1 MEHFSGNPFQH
12 LGREVPQNTIDAK
25 AGNPALISIALK
37 KVAPSEIPDLD
48 ALEDVL
54 ARCGEAAQLDQNE
67 KSIKFFKNAEAL
79 LKKKEIAVLQISDS
93 NTLGVKGPCINGKPF
108 FALLKAT
115 GQSRKA
121 ETSTGSYGIGKF
133 APFTVSELRTV
144 FVTTVWQ
151 DDGGGWQHYVQGKSV
166 LMSHQ
171 DSNGKTRRGTGFWGM
186 KDGCMPIEGV
196 TAAVPKWLQRTND
209 DGTIAGLAG
218 TTLSIVGFDSA
229 KGWEDILAANI
240 LMNFF
245 GAIKR
250 GELEINIEK
259 SHQINSA
266 TLPKL
271 LTNPSLIKVADDQ
284 EGETGKLQT
293 VQSYLDALDGGEG
306 VAVEN
311 TQNLHLGDCQVRIL
325 VGEKLPKKVA
335 VLRNGMLI
343 TENMQSLKRFG
354 EFKDFVAVLECTS
367 TKGQALLRGME
378 PPRHDA
384 FEPDRLPPDRRQQ
397 GRTALRE
404 IAKWV
409 RDMLRRHAQDP
420 VSEVTDLDEMA
431 DFFADESDEGAG
443 KKKEENPAGAIIIRA
458 RPIKRKSKPTSYQK
472 NPDNLD
478 NIDDEGFESPA
489 NENPQG
495 ENEGAGEGGTGGG
508 SRNEAAGGDSA
519 GQKGGGGNSRQT
531 STTALPIRDV
541 RAIPMKGGARRIAFT
556 PLSDGVARIRLQD
569 SGADTNRP
577 LKVMKASIGTIE
589 QGAIEGLKLVAGQRV
604 IVEVDLEEE
613 FNGTVRVVTDAV

>member
-1 MEHFSGNPFQH
+1 MSDVGFEFPVDQSGQWDGFNDSAMEHFSGNPFQH

-25 AGNPALISIALK
+25 AGNPAIISIALK
-37 KVAPSEIPDLD
+37 KVASADIPDLA
-48 ALEDVL
+48 ALQDVF
-54 ARCGEAAQLDQNE
+54 ARCGKAAQLDQNE
-67 KSIKFFKNAEAL
+67 KSIKFFENAQAL
-79 LKKKEIAVLQISDS
+79 LKKKEITILQISDS
-93 NTLGVKGPCINGKPF
+93 NTLGVKGPCVNGKPF

-144 FVTTVWQ
+144 FVSTVWQ
-151 DDGGGWQHYVQGKSV
+151 DDEGAWQHYVQGKSV
-166 LMSHQ
+166 LMSHL
-171 DSNGKTRRGTGFWGM
+171 DDNGLTRRGTGFWGL
-186 KDGCMPIEGV
+186 KKGCMPIEGV
-196 TAAVPKWLQRTND
+196 TAAVPAWLRRTND
-209 DGTIAGLAG
+209 NGAIAGLAG

-240 LMNFF
+240 VMNFF
-245 GAIKR
+245 GAIDR
-250 GELEINIEK
+250 GELEISIEK

-266 TLPKL
+266 TLPTL
-271 LTNPSLIKVADDQ
+271 LTNPALIKVADEQ
-284 EGETGKLQT
+284 EGEVGKLQT

-335 VLRNGMLI
+335 FLRNGMLI

-354 EFKDFVAVLECTS
+354 EFKDFVAILECTS

-431 DFFADESDEGAG
+431 DFFADDSDEGNAG

-458 RPIKRKSKPTSYQK
+458 RPINRKSKP
-472 NPDNLD
+472 
-478 NIDDEGFESPA
+478 
-489 NENPQG
+489 
-495 ENEGAGEGGTGGG
+495 
-508 SRNEAAGGDSA
+508 
-519 GQKGGGGNSRQT
+519 
-531 STTALPIRDV
+531 
-541 RAIPMKGGARRIAFT
+541 
-556 PLSDGVARIRLQD
+556 
-569 SGADTNRP
+569 ADTNRP
-577 LKVMKASIGTIE
+577 LKIIKASIGTVD
-589 QGAIEGLKLVAGQRV
+589 QGAIEGLKLIAGHRIV
-604 IVEVDLEEE
+604 IEVDLDEG